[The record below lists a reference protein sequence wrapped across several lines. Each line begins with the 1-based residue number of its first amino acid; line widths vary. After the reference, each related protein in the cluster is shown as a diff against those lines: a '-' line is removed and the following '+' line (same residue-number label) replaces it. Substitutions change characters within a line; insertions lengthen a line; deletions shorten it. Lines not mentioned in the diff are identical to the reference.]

1 MNHDKLSLLKNFT
14 ILYVEDEAG
23 IRKRVVSTLRY
34 YFGNVL
40 EAADGEEGLD
50 IYYTHRPD
58 IILSDIEMPKESGI
72 EMVKQIR
79 QIDAEVPIIMVTAY
93 SNEEYLLE
101 LINLNISHYI
111 LKPVNSS
118 NLLEGIQKALGDRLI
133 SRLEFA
139 KNLYFDMPR
148 GELIYHE
155 EIIPLRKR
163 DKLFL
168 QLLHTHADRVTTYAQ
183 IEERLWVER
192 SMSMGAL
199 KTFVKELRASL
210 PMDIVENVPLEGY
223 RLKAFGGTKASTL
236 DVICRK
242 I

>member
-1 MNHDKLSLLKNFT
+1 VDNQKLGQLKSFK

-34 YFGNVL
+34 YFGEVW
-40 EAADGEEGLD
+40 EAENGEEGLD
-50 IYYTHRPD
+50 SYYTHRPD
-58 IILSDIEMPKESGI
+58 IILSDIEMPQANGV

-79 QIDAEVPIIMVTAY
+79 EIDRDIPIVMVTAY

-111 LKPVNSS
+111 LKPVNST
-118 NLLEGIQKALGDRLI
+118 NLLEGIQKALGDRLL
-133 SRLEFA
+133 SRLEFTES
-139 KNLYFDMPR
+139 LYFDMHR
-148 GELIYHE
+148 GELIYGE

-168 QLLHTHADRVTTYAQ
+168 QLLHTHSDSVTTYAQ
-183 IEERLWVER
+183 IEERLWVDR
-192 SMSMGAL
+192 AMSMGAL

-210 PMDIVENVPLEGY
+210 PVDIVENVPLEGY
-223 RLKAFGGTKASTL
+223 RLKYGE
-236 DVICRK
+236 
-242 I
+242 